1 MLALNGGVSVG
12 YAIVL
17 RILKAIAPFALI
29 FFISL
34 YVLKLKTKNA
44 ELKQQLEY
52 TEAHLIKQNESIE
65 KLELES
71 QKYKILQPK
80 EKDNINIIVAA
91 EKVSKLFIDA
101 GVSLFGKEQIQ
112 VVETKE
118 NNNYKQ
124 MNMQELIALANA
136 NGE

>member
-1 MLALNGGVSVG
+1 MG

-17 RILKAIAPFALI
+17 RIFKTIAPFAII

-44 ELKQQLEY
+44 ELKQQLDY

-71 QKYKILQPK
+71 QKYKIIQPK
-80 EKDNINIIVAA
+80 EKEKIKEKYRQVIIKDSECNEQLESYENLLNAFKKNIP
-91 EKVSKLFIDA
+91 
-101 GVSLFGKEQIQ
+101 
-112 VVETKE
+112 
-118 NNNYKQ
+118 
-124 MNMQELIALANA
+124 
-136 NGE
+136 

>member
-1 MLALNGGVSVG
+1 MGYVIVS
-12 YAIVL
+12 
-17 RILKAIAPFALI
+17 RILKTIASFAII

-71 QKYKILQPK
+71 QKYKIIQPK
-80 EKDNINIIVAA
+80 EK
-91 EKVSKLFIDA
+91 EKI
-101 GVSLFGKEQIQ
+101 KEKYRQ
-112 VVETKE
+112 VVIKDSECNE
-118 NNNYKQ
+118 QLESY
-124 MNMQELIALANA
+124 ESLLNA
-136 NGE
+136 FKRNIP

>member
-1 MLALNGGVSVG
+1 MG

-17 RILKAIAPFALI
+17 NILKTIAPFAII

-44 ELKQQLEY
+44 EFKQQLEY

-71 QKYKILQPK
+71 QKYKIIQPK
-80 EKDNINIIVAA
+80 EK
-91 EKVSKLFIDA
+91 EKI
-101 GVSLFGKEQIQ
+101 KEKYRQ
-112 VVETKE
+112 VVIKDSECNEKLESYE
-118 NNNYKQ
+118 N
-124 MNMQELIALANA
+124 LLNA
-136 NGE
+136 FKKNIP

>member
-1 MLALNGGVSVG
+1 MILKVLLALNGGVSVG
-12 YAIVL
+12 YVIVS
-17 RILKAIAPFALI
+17 RILKTIASFAII

-71 QKYKILQPK
+71 QKYKIIQPK
-80 EKDNINIIVAA
+80 EK
-91 EKVSKLFIDA
+91 EKI
-101 GVSLFGKEQIQ
+101 KEKYRQ
-112 VVETKE
+112 VVIKDSECNE
-118 NNNYKQ
+118 QLESY
-124 MNMQELIALANA
+124 ESLLNA
-136 NGE
+136 FKRNIP

>member
-1 MLALNGGVSVG
+1 MG
-12 YAIVL
+12 YAIVS

-34 YVLKLKTKNA
+34 YVLKLKTMNA

-71 QKYKILQPK
+71 QKYKTIQPK
-80 EKDNINIIVAA
+80 EKEKIKEKYRQVIIKDS
-91 EKVSKLFIDA
+91 ECNEQLESYE
-101 GVSLFGKEQIQ
+101 SL
-112 VVETKE
+112 
-118 NNNYKQ
+118 
-124 MNMQELIALANA
+124 LNA
-136 NGE
+136 FKKNTP

>member
-1 MLALNGGVSVG
+1 MLVLNGGVSVG

-17 RILKAIAPFALI
+17 RILKTIAPYFLI
-29 FFISL
+29 LIISL

-52 TEAHLIKQNESIE
+52 TEAHLILQNESIE

-80 EKDNINIIVAA
+80 EKEKIKEKYRQIIIKDSACN
-91 EKVSKLFIDA
+91 EQLESYE
-101 GVSLFGKEQIQ
+101 SLLNAFK
-112 VVETKE
+112 K
-118 NNNYKQ
+118 NNP
-124 MNMQELIALANA
+124 
-136 NGE
+136 